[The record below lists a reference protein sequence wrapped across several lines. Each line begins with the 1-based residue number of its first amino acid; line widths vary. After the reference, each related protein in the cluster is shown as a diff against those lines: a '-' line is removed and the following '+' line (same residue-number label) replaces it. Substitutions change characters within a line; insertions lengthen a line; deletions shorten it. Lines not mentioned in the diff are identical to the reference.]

1 MSSAPESTI
10 PVLVVG
16 AGPTGLALSVELAR
30 HGASCRIVDAL
41 PEPSP
46 QTKAT
51 EIHART
57 LELLDQAGLAEAFV
71 AGGVVIKGAGVHSRG
86 RRIAGA
92 SFGGGRGG
100 RPGPRPFHP
109 DGTAGG

>member
-1 MSSAPESTI
+1 MRSVPASTI

-16 AGPTGLALSVELAR
+16 AGPTGLTLAVELAR
-30 HGASCRIVDAL
+30 HGARCRIVDAL

-71 AGGVVIKGAGVHSRG
+71 AGGIVMKTIAFHS
-86 RRIAGA
+86 
-92 SFGGGRGG
+92 GGRCIAVISNEGVECEL
-100 RPGPRPFHP
+100 PGVISF
-109 DGTAGG
+109 